1 MSLNNIPNSKSMYR
15 NFRILYAKIEE
26 IECSIEKLL
35 NRIPINIGT
44 GVGLFK
50 RLFNNKFEFKSL
62 VAGNNVTITSTNE
75 EIIINSSAICDE
87 PLFTASVAYGITASD
102 VNHWNTAYAWGNHAA
117 AGYLTSYTET
127 DPIYTSSSWYTTTN
141 NSSNWNTAYGWG
153 NHALAGY
160 LTSLPAHNHDDRYY
174 TKIEVDNLISGIGGG
189 TEIITRV
196 LTTDVVNTSQTPAEI
211 IGLSFEA
218 DPNSTYIITGGLNIM
233 YSNGTSAWAGI
244 SIPSGTLSCT
254 FYWKKNTSNDMAMSL
269 TNINGGILK
278 VSQSNKEGHV
288 GVYAAVTTGATG
300 GTVKFMHAN
309 SGAASTVVTKAKS
322 FIKAIKVV

>member
-1 MSLNNIPNSKSMYR
+1 MSLNKIPNSEFIYR
-15 NFRILYAKIEE
+15 NFEILYAKIQE

-141 NSSNWNTAYGWG
+141 NSSNWNTAFSWG
-153 NHALAGY
+153 NHASAGY
-160 LTSLPAHNHDDRYY
+160 ASLAALEALEDAVDTHISDTNVHLQAGERTTWNSKQDAIVQRTGTVIAFDKPATYGTITNPE
-174 TKIEVDNLISGIGGG
+174 TGNLNQD
-189 TEIITRV
+189 
-196 LTTDVVNTSQTPAEI
+196 L
-211 IGLSFEA
+211 
-218 DPNSTYIITGGLNIM
+218 
-233 YSNGTSAWAGI
+233 
-244 SIPSGTLSCT
+244 
-254 FYWKKNTSNDMAMSL
+254 
-269 TNINGGILK
+269 
-278 VSQSNKEGHV
+278 
-288 GVYAAVTTGATG
+288 TGAIAWTIQLVIHNNTTAPTVPVGWDKSASSLDYVPNQNNFIYIQLMDG
-300 GTVKFMHAN
+300 GNIQYSIDNNV
-309 SGAASTVVTKAKS
+309 
-322 FIKAIKVV
+322 

>member
-1 MSLNNIPNSKSMYR
+1 MSIFGRQFNII
-15 NFRILYAKIEE
+15 FAKLEQ
-26 IECSIEKLL
+26 IECSLEKLL
-35 NRIPINIGT
+35 NRIPVNIGT

-174 TKIEVDNLISGIGGG
+174 TKIEVDTLISGIGGG

-196 LTTDVVNTSQTPAEI
+196 LTANVTNSSSTPAEI

-233 YSNGTSAWAGI
+233 FGGGTSCHAGMT
-244 SIPSGTLSCT
+244 IPSGTFNCT
-254 FYWKKNTSNDMAMSL
+254 FYWKKNSSNDVAMTL
-269 TNINGGILK
+269 ADGTNSPVII
-278 VSQSNKEGHV
+278 SQSNKEGHV
-288 GVYAAVTTGATG
+288 GVYAVVTTGATG
-300 GTVKFMHAN
+300 GTVKFRHVN
-309 SGAASTVVTKAKS
+309 YGTGGIVSTKAKS
-322 FIKAIKVV
+322 FIKAVKHS